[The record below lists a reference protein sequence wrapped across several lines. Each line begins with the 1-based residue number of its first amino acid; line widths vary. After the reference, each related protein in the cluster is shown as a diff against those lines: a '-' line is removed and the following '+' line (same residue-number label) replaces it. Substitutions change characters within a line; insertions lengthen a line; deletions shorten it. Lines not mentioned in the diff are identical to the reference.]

1 MCCKYLAST
10 LVIVIEKDNSL
21 NVVLQCRNN
30 YAISCI
36 VRDMVHTFWYC
47 PNKYERDLGII
58 PLSEYFSVPPV
69 IVNVLPEPVCK

>member
-1 MCCKYLAST
+1 MVYYS
-10 LVIVIEKDNSL
+10 VEI
-21 NVVLQCRNN
+21 RNN
-30 YAISCI
+30 YAISGN
-36 VRDMVHTFWYC
+36 MVHTFWYC